1 MGGSWLFL
9 SLLELRDRVQPEREK
24 SPGSL
29 SPPPAFPS
37 HSSGESHACS
47 YLGWQSPRAGT
58 ERKRGSFIYTVRRR
72 RKKKKNHA
80 REAVKV
86 LSVQFSIYLSASHQA
101 APSPACDA
109 DVLWGRQCEETKRD
123 ASVLLVQVSRQV
135 TNCPS

>member
-1 MGGSWLFL
+1 MPAVIWDGKAR
-9 SLLELRDRVQPEREK
+9 ELAQ
-24 SPGSL
+24 
-29 SPPPAFPS
+29 
-37 HSSGESHACS
+37 
-47 YLGWQSPRAGT
+47 
-58 ERKRGSFIYTVRRR
+58 RGSGAPLYTLYVGEE
-72 RKKKKNHA
+72 KKKKNHA